1 MCVYVCGWVCLCVCV
16 CVCVRLCVCCVCMSV
31 CVCVC
36 VRVRVSVYVC
46 ALTRVCESA
55 EGGRGVLLAPFFVLE
70 LHWNTDLYF
79 HILSPTWQDNS
90 GSPILLI

>member
-1 MCVYVCGWVCLCVCV
+1 MCV

-70 LHWNTDLYF
+70 LHWNTDIF
-79 HILSPTWQDNS
+79 SHIITHVAGQQWKPNS
-90 GSPILLI
+90 LDLKSADRTTGEV